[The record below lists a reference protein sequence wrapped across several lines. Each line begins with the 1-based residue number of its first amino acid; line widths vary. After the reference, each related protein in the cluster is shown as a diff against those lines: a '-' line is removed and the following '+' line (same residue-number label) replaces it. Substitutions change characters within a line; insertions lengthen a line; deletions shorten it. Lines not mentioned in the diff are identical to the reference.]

1 MATEKDLIKQLF
13 KIAENQQKIINKLAG
28 FDVDPV
34 PSLLPAPLDLTP
46 DSPTKKEAAAILNAL
61 QPAVRAAVA
70 ALEVHPA
77 MGANEVK
84 VKFVQGKGTSAVFN
98 AIQATV
104 QDLQSKNV
112 LGGQSYKIV
121 QVN

>member
-1 MATEKDLIKQLF
+1 
-13 KIAENQQKIINKLAG
+13 
-28 FDVDPV
+28 
-34 PSLLPAPLDLTP
+34 
-46 DSPTKKEAAAILNAL
+46 
-61 QPAVRAAVA
+61 
-70 ALEVHPA
+70 